1 MKGDIIAVPYQLYD
15 HLAGG
20 AFAMNRCAKYK
31 GNITWREHCTHMGH
45 LIMRA
50 YHYDT
55 GKPCALYGFVQ
66 NGIILVVAESLGS
79 IKDESR
85 RCAAI

>member
-1 MKGDIIAVPYQLYD
+1 MKGDIVAVPYQLYD

-20 AFAMNRCAKYK
+20 AFAMNRCSEYA
-31 GNITWREHCTHMGH
+31 GTITWREHCTHMGH
-45 LIMRA
+45 LILRA
-50 YHYDT
+50 YHYGT

-85 RCAAI
+85 KCVE

>member
-1 MKGDIIAVPYQLYD
+1 MKGDIVAVPHLIYD

-20 AFAMNRCAKYK
+20 AFAMNRCVKYRY
-31 GNITWREHCTHMGH
+31 NIQWREHCRHLGH
-45 LIMRA
+45 LILRA
-50 YHYDT
+50 YYRDT

-85 RCAAI
+85 RCAE